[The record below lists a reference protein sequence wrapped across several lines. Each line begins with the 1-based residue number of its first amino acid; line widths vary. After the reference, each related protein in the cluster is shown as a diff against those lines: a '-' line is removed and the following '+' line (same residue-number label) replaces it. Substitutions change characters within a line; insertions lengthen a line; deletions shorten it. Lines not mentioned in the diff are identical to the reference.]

1 MEADTDDTQIIL
13 DIIKYFTRT
22 LILIETKNG
31 EKFGFFFE
39 DEIYPNKG
47 EYFESNSNKCI
58 LFSIG
63 SKEKYNCASKSV
75 MFQVNKDTLFNIG
88 NGDIEINYNFMTNG
102 GNIKFPFE
110 SFVIN
115 KDSIFSKLNGHF
127 EIQELEIYIL
137 YPDF

>member
-1 MEADTDDTQIIL
+1 MGKKIYLING
-13 DIIKYFTRT
+13 IKYFTST

-39 DEIYPNKG
+39 DEIYPNRGK
-47 EYFESNSNKCI
+47 YFESNSNKCL

-110 SFVIN
+110 SFDIDEN